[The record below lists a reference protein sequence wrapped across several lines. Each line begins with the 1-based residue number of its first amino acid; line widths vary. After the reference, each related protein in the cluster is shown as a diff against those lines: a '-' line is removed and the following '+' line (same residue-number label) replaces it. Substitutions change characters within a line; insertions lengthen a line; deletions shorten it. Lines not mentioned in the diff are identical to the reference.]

1 MDLIGQIRRAF
12 FDEHR
17 AIKEICRDFRVSR
30 GTVRKVVRSGETEF
44 KYARDVQPS
53 PKLGEWVVALTLIL
67 EAERGVTAHPA
78 SLSRFL
84 IVQGFT
90 VKKNAAGVR
99 SRSR

>member
-1 MDLIGQIRRAF
+1 LDAKIAPQGVTIA
-12 FDEHR
+12 
-17 AIKEICRDFRVSR
+17 RDF
-30 GTVRKVVRSGETEF
+30 TAK
-44 KYARDVQPS
+44 
-53 PKLGEWVVALTLIL
+53 L